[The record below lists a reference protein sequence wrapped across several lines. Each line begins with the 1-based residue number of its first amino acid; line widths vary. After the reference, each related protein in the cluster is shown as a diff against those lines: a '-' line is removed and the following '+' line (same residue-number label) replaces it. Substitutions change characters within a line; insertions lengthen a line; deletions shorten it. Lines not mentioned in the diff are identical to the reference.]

1 MPVRSAATTTTH
13 KENLL
18 EGALQCLQERGY
30 ARTTARDIVAASGAN
45 LGAIGYHY
53 GSTERLLNEALLA
66 GFERWF
72 EELAAAASEA
82 VREAEPLVA
91 IARALPLTFER
102 NRPMARA
109 FVEAVAQ
116 AESSEEVRAGLVDC
130 YARGR
135 QLLAGLLAPDSPPS
149 RELTLVAS
157 FLLAVF
163 DGFLIQWLLDP
174 EQAPDAEAMA
184 ALAGAFAPALGL
196 GADR

>member
-1 MPVRSAATTTTH
+1 MPAKTATTSH

-18 EGALQCLQERGY
+18 EGALLCLQERGY
-30 ARTTARDIVAASGAN
+30 AHTTARDIVAASGAN

-72 EELAAAASEA
+72 EELAAAAAEA
-82 VREAEPLVA
+82 VRESEPLIA

-109 FVEAVAQ
+109 FIEAVAQ
-116 AESSEEVRAGLVDC
+116 AESSEEVRVGLVDC

-135 QLLAGLLAPDSPPS
+135 ELLVALLAPESPPS
-149 RELTLVAS
+149 PELNLVAS

-184 ALAGAFAPALGL
+184 GLAAAFSPVLGL
-196 GADR
+196 QASR